1 MVVESITIV
10 VIIIIKHQIKLMPQ
24 LGLRLQLEP
33 EFMPQ
38 LLHLIVEFQFKLL
51 VRLPP
56 MVIIVE
62 VIKLIEHR
70 LKPMPLLKLVPLIEL
85 EHQPVLKLLLQLKLR
100 HQQETHH
107 QPFLLI
113 L

>member
-24 LGLRLQLEP
+24 LGLRLQLVP

-51 VRLPP
+51 VRLPL
-56 MVIIVE
+56 MVIIIE
-62 VIKLIEHR
+62 VIKLVKHR
-70 LKPMPLLKLVPLIEL
+70 LKPMPLLGLVPLIEL
-85 EHQPVLKLLLQLKLR
+85 EHQPVLKLLLKLKLR